1 MDVEWA
7 TIGVMV
13 ALGGLLWR
21 QIAALDTR
29 LSGQMRELTAD
40 VGRVSERLACLEGWI
55 QRGDGRRPALAGVQT
70 REAE

>member
-40 VGRVSERLACLEGWI
+40 VGRVSERLARLEGWI
-55 QRGDGRRPALAGVQT
+55 ERGDGRPALAGVQT